1 KVVVFEP
8 LGKEELKKI
17 THIML
22 SDIEKNLRDKKL
34 YVSFT
39 DALVEYLI
47 ENGFDEKFGARPL
60 RRLIEREVED
70 KIADLF
76 ISGELLSGE
85 TFTADYQNG
94 EVTIVK

>member
-1 KVVVFEP
+1 M
-8 LGKEELKKI
+8 KI
-17 THIML
+17 SATVRW

-39 DALVEYLI
+39 DNLVEYLI

-85 TFTADYQNG
+85 TFTADYQNN
-94 EVTIVK
+94 EVTITK